1 MSKSKTPKTSGESST
16 GIFIPCPVCMMA
28 WAGAVS
34 EPDCPVCEGEAR
46 LQLSESAV
54 KAYGA
59 RTVSAALWLG
69 LARAARKAMVD
80 HPDDVEGHHRK
91 AVLGACVG
99 RAVAAN
105 LVGEAKPWGGEGRA
119 WSFKND
125 SWTRREPDPVRLSR
139 LLCDAPLHES
149 DVVTLMAP
157 HEPPG
162 PACRP
167 VARGGRPALSE
178 HGHPSLLAV
187 VADPYDMDLDNRKR
201 IAEWAAKWR
210 EADVLDRA
218 VTEMTRNAT
227 TRAWGGQQ
235 TELFDIVGDAA

>member
-1 MSKSKTPKTSGESST
+1 MSKSKTPKTSGASST

-28 WAGAVS
+28 WAGAVA
-34 EPDCPVCEGEAR
+34 EADCPACEGEAR
-46 LQLSESAV
+46 LQLSDSAV

-69 LARAARKAMVD
+69 LARAARKALVD

-105 LVGEAKPWGGEGRA
+105 LVGEARAWGGEGRA

-162 PACRP
+162 ASCRP

-187 VADPYDMDLDNRKR
+187 VADPYDMELDNRKR
-201 IAEWAAKWR
+201 VHQWAGKWR
-210 EADVLDRA
+210 DADVLDRA
-218 VTEMTRNAT
+218 VTEMTRNVT
-227 TRAWGGQQ
+227 TRARGHQQ
-235 TELFDIVGDAA
+235 QDLFDLVGMAA

>member
-1 MSKSKTPKTSGESST
+1 MPRYVICPACCMS
-16 GIFIPCPVCMMA
+16 
-28 WAGAVS
+28 WAGSVS

-46 LQLSESAV
+46 LQLSDSAV
-54 KAYGA
+54 RAYGA

-69 LARAARKAMVD
+69 LARAARKALVD
-80 HPDDVEGHHRK
+80 YPDDVSGTHRK
-91 AVLGACVG
+91 QALAGCVA
-99 RAVAAN
+99 RAEATN
-105 LVGEAKPWGGEGRA
+105 LVGEARAWGGEGRA

-149 DVVTLMAP
+149 DVVSLMAP

-162 PACRP
+162 ASCRP

-187 VADPYDMDLDNRKR
+187 VADPYDMELDNRKR
-201 IAEWAAKWR
+201 VAEWAAKWR

-227 TRAWGGQQ
+227 TRAWRPRQ

>member
-1 MSKSKTPKTSGESST
+1 MSKSKTPKTSGESSAVT
-16 GIFIPCPVCMMA
+16 MIPCPACMMA
-28 WAGAVS
+28 WAGAVA
-34 EPDCPVCEGEAR
+34 EADCPVCEGEAR
-46 LQLSESAV
+46 LQLSDSAV

-69 LARAARKAMVD
+69 LARVARKAMVD

-91 AVLGACVG
+91 AVLGACVA
-99 RAVAAN
+99 RAEAAN

-157 HEPPG
+157 HDPPG
-162 PACRP
+162 ASCRP
-167 VARGGRPALSE
+167 VARGGRAALSE

-187 VADPYDMDLDNRKR
+187 VADPYDMELDNQKR
-201 IAEWAAKWR
+201 VHQWAGKWR
-210 EADVLDRA
+210 DADMLDRA
-218 VTEMTRNAT
+218 VTEMTRSAT
-227 TRAWGGQQ
+227 TRAWGHQQ
-235 TELFDIVGDAA
+235 TELFDIVGMAA

>member
-1 MSKSKTPKTSGESST
+1 
-16 GIFIPCPVCMMA
+16 
-28 WAGAVS
+28 
-34 EPDCPVCEGEAR
+34 
-46 LQLSESAV
+46 
-54 KAYGA
+54 
-59 RTVSAALWLG
+59 
-69 LARAARKAMVD
+69 MVD
-80 HPDDVEGHHRK
+80 YPDDVEGHHRK
-91 AVLGACVG
+91 ALLGACVG

-105 LVGEAKPWGGEGRA
+105 LVGEARAWGGEGRA

-162 PACRP
+162 ASCRP

-187 VADPYDMDLDNRKR
+187 VADPYDMELDNQKR
-201 IAEWAAKWR
+201 VHQWAGKWR
-210 EADVLDRA
+210 DADVLDRA

-227 TRAWGGQQ
+227 TRARGGQQ
-235 TELFDIVGDAA
+235 TNLFDIVGDAA

>member
-1 MSKSKTPKTSGESST
+1 MSKPKTPKTSGESSAVT
-16 GIFIPCPVCMMA
+16 MIPCPACMMA
-28 WAGAVS
+28 WAGAVA
-34 EPDCPVCEGEAR
+34 EADCPVCEGEAR
-46 LQLSESAV
+46 LQLSDSAV

-80 HPDDVEGHHRK
+80 YPDDVEGHHRK
-91 AVLGACVG
+91 ALLGACVG

-105 LVGEAKPWGGEGRA
+105 LVGEARAWGGEGRA

-162 PACRP
+162 ASCRP

-187 VADPYDMDLDNRKR
+187 VADPYDMELDNQKR
-201 IAEWAAKWR
+201 VHQWAGKWR
-210 EADVLDRA
+210 DADVLDRA

-227 TRAWGGQQ
+227 TRARGGQQ
-235 TELFDIVGDAA
+235 TNLFDIVGDAA

>member
-1 MSKSKTPKTSGESST
+1 MSKSKTPETSSESSAVT
-16 GIFIPCPVCMMA
+16 FIPCPVCMMS
-28 WAGAVS
+28 WAGAVA
-34 EPDCPVCEGEAR
+34 EADCPVCEGEAR
-46 LQLSESAV
+46 LRLSDSAV
-54 KAYGA
+54 RAYGA

-80 HPDDVEGHHRK
+80 HPDDVTGTHRK
-91 AVLGACVG
+91 QALGACVG
-99 RAVAAN
+99 RAVAGN

-125 SWTRREPDPVRLSR
+125 SWKRREPDPVRLSR
-139 LLCDAPLHES
+139 LLCDAPLYQS
-149 DVVTLMAP
+149 DIVTLMAP

-162 PACRP
+162 ASCRP

-201 IAEWAAKWR
+201 VAEWARKWR

-227 TRAWGGQQ
+227 TRARGGQQ

>member
-1 MSKSKTPKTSGESST
+1 MSKSKTPKTSGESSAVT
-16 GIFIPCPVCMMA
+16 MIPCPACMMA
-28 WAGAVS
+28 WAGAVA
-34 EPDCPVCEGEAR
+34 EADCPVCEGEAR
-46 LQLSESAV
+46 LQLSDSAV

-69 LARAARKAMVD
+69 LARVARKAMVD

-91 AVLGACVG
+91 AVLGACVA
-99 RAVAAN
+99 RAEAAN

-157 HEPPG
+157 HDPPG
-162 PACRP
+162 ASCRP
-167 VARGGRPALSE
+167 VARGGRAALSE

-187 VADPYDMDLDNRKR
+187 VADPYDMELDNQKR
-201 IAEWAAKWR
+201 VNQWAGKWR
-210 EADVLDRA
+210 DADMLDRA
-218 VTEMTRNAT
+218 VTEMTRSAT
-227 TRAWGGQQ
+227 TRAWGHQQ
-235 TELFDIVGDAA
+235 TELFDIVGMAA

>member
-1 MSKSKTPKTSGESST
+1 MSKSKTPKTSGESSAVT
-16 GIFIPCPVCMMA
+16 MIPCPVCMMA
-28 WAGAVS
+28 WAGAVA
-34 EPDCPVCEGEAR
+34 EADCPVCEGEAR
-46 LQLSESAV
+46 LQLSDSAV

-162 PACRP
+162 AACRP

-201 IAEWAAKWR
+201 VADWARKWR
-210 EADVLDRA
+210 EADMLDRA

-227 TRAWGGQQ
+227 TRAWGHQQ
-235 TELFDIVGDAA
+235 QDLFDLVGMAA

>member
-1 MSKSKTPKTSGESST
+1 MSKSKTPKTSGESSAVT
-16 GIFIPCPVCMMA
+16 FIPCPACMMS
-28 WAGAVS
+28 WAGSVS
-34 EPDCPVCEGEAR
+34 EQGCPVCKGEAR
-46 LQLSESAV
+46 LQLSDSAV

-80 HPDDVEGHHRK
+80 YPDDVEGHHRK

-105 LVGEAKPWGGEGRA
+105 LVGEARAWGGEGRA

-157 HEPPG
+157 HDPPG

-178 HGHPSLLAV
+178 HGHPSPLAV
-187 VADPYDMDLDNRKR
+187 VADPYDMDLDNQKR
-201 IAEWAAKWR
+201 VAEWARKWR

-218 VTEMTRNAT
+218 VTEMTRTAT
-227 TRAWGGQQ
+227 PRAWGHQQ
-235 TELFDIVGDAA
+235 QDLFDLVGAAA

>member
-1 MSKSKTPKTSGESST
+1 MPRYVICPACCMS
-16 GIFIPCPVCMMA
+16 
-28 WAGAVS
+28 WAGSVS

-46 LQLSESAV
+46 LQLSDSAV
-54 KAYGA
+54 RAYGA

-69 LARAARKAMVD
+69 LARAARKALVD
-80 HPDDVEGHHRK
+80 YPDDVTGVHRK
-91 AVLGACVG
+91 AALGACVA
-99 RAVAAN
+99 RATAAN
-105 LVGEAKPWGGEGRA
+105 LVGEAKAWGGEGRA

-125 SWTRREPDPVRLSR
+125 SWNRREPDPVRLSK

-162 PACRP
+162 ASCRP

-178 HGHPSLLAV
+178 HGHPSPLAL
-187 VADPYDMDLDNRKR
+187 VADPYDMELDNQKR
-201 IAEWAAKWR
+201 VAQWAAKWR
-210 EADVLDRA
+210 EADMLDRA

-227 TRAWGGQQ
+227 TRAWGHQQ
-235 TELFDIVGDAA
+235 QDLFDLVGMAA